1 MIIWRNRIKD
11 NRMTRHDLFCMI
23 FLALDADWNETRD
36 EELGKYLSD
45 ANPFL
50 FAGEDS
56 AISDIYTEFCSI
68 IKDESI
74 VKEKSFDLAKKYVN
88 HLNNRAVTESFYLLE
103 EDQWKDALNTYLD
116 EKYDDQ

>member
-23 FLALDADWNETRD
+23 FLALDADWDETHD

-56 AISDIYTEFCSI
+56 AISDIYTEFVSVSNEGLAELMKI
-68 IKDESI
+68 SLARPF
-74 VKEKSFDLAKKYVN
+74 FD
-88 HLNNRAVTESFYLLE
+88 
-103 EDQWKDALNTYLD
+103 
-116 EKYDDQ
+116 

>member
-1 MIIWRNRIKD
+1 MIIWSNHIKD

-74 VKEKSFDLAKKYVN
+74 VKEKSFGLVKKYVN
-88 HLNNRAVTESFYLLE
+88 HLNNRAITESFYLLE

-116 EKYDDQ
+116 EKYGDQ